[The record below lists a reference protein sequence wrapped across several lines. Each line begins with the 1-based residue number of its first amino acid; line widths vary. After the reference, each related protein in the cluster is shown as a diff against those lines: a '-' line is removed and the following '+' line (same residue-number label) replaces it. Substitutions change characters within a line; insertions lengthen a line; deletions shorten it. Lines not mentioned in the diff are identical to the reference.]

1 MEIPISSKGLMGLHL
16 APMNHGQVTSRKRY
30 PPALGNLR
38 ISEGDQHLLYMRN
51 LPMKTAYHLGK
62 PAKRP

>member
-1 MEIPISSKGLMGLHL
+1 MGLHL